1 MAESLVQS
9 RGGLSA
15 GNPQRSELIRT
26 EDWWAIWIGL
36 GLIAAAVGLFSAGA
50 SLKWLA
56 VAPQKWSHGADWI
69 GQLRGQGVRYLALF
83 LLWATVFGI
92 GAAAL
97 GIKLSRFVTAF
108 AALYAAAAA
117 IYFLGLW
124 DQAAHYNLEPPL
136 VALGLGLLIS
146 NTIGVPG
153 WLEPALRVE
162 FYIKTGIV
170 LLGAS
175 LPLTLLAWAGPVA
188 MLQAAIVS
196 LATFGVIY
204 FSAVKLG
211 LDRRLAATLGT
222 GGAVC
227 GVSGA
232 IAVGGAVGAKKQEV
246 SIAIS
251 LVVVW
256 AIVMIFAL
264 PLTSRALRLSDRHRR
279 RLDRHIGIRRCSG
292 TRRRSNLWRLRG
304 YGARDFGQGDAAVAA
319 FTLMKVVGRD
329 VWIGVWAFVLSL
341 IATTRWERTGIDNR
355 TGAGEIWRRFP
366 KFVLGFL
373 AASLIVTLIS
383 RGYTYPEYKKDVVP
397 SLVAPLQA
405 LRTWAFTFAFLS
417 IGLSTRVREFA
428 AVGARPFYA
437 FTIGVRGQRDPGL
450 RAVDPGVRGVLGSA
464 RTMSRGAALDCHGCG
479 HFNAARRGH
488 RSRIPRTREFEF
500 RVRIGARA
508 GWTCAHG
515 TSATSRPRASATI
528 TRAGLLRV
536 RARTNQWRP
545 RLSRPR

>member
-1 MAESLVQS
+1 MADGLVQS
-9 RGGLSA
+9 RQAFAKPRRLA
-15 GNPQRSELIRT
+15 LVRT

-56 VAPQKWSHGADWI
+56 VAPQKWSHAADLA
-69 GQLRGQGVRYLALF
+69 GQLRAHGARYAALF
-83 LLWATVFGI
+83 LLWAALFGI

-97 GIKLSRFVTAF
+97 GMRLSRFLTAF
-108 AALYAAAAA
+108 APLYAVSAS

-124 DQAAHYNLEPPL
+124 DRAAHYNLEPPL
-136 VALGLGLLIS
+136 VALGLGLLAS
-146 NTIGVPG
+146 NTVGVPK

-188 MLQAAIVS
+188 LVQAAIVS
-196 LATFGVIY
+196 LVTFGVIY

-232 IAVGGAVGAKKQEV
+232 IAVGGAVGARKQEV

-256 AIVMIFAL
+256 AIVMIFVL
-264 PLTSRALRLSDRHRR
+264 PLVARALRLSTGVAGAW
-279 RLDRHIGIRRCSG
+279 IGTSEFADAAGLAAAQTYGGYAG
-292 TRRRSNLWRLRG
+292 TVPGIS
-304 YGARDFGQGDAAVAA
+304 GQGDAAVAA

-329 VWIGVWAFVLSL
+329 VWIGVWAFVLSM
-341 IATTRWERTGIDNR
+341 IATSRWDRTGIDHR
-355 TGAGEIWRRFP
+355 AGAGEIWRRFP

-373 AASLIVTLIS
+373 AASLILTLIS
-383 RGYTYPEYKKDVVP
+383 RGYSYAQYRKDVVP

-417 IGLSTRVREFA
+417 IGLTTRVREFSS
-428 AVGARPFYA
+428 VGARPFYA
-437 FTIGVRGQRDPGL
+437 FTAGV
-450 RAVDPGVRGVLGSA
+450 VVNVLLGYLLS
-464 RTMSRGAALDCHGCG
+464 TQV
-479 HFNAARRGH
+479 
-488 RSRIPRTREFEF
+488 FEAF
-500 RVRIGARA
+500 
-508 GWTCAHG
+508 W
-515 TSATSRPRASATI
+515 
-528 TRAGLLRV
+528 
-536 RARTNQWRP
+536 N
-545 RLSRPR
+545 RLAQ